1 VNFIAGKLAR
11 VAFGNNNVD
20 SCNRT

>member
-1 VNFIAGKLAR
+1 VNFLAQKLAR
-11 VAFGNNNVD
+11 VAFGTSNID

>member
-11 VAFGNNNVD
+11 VAFGTNNID